1 MTIKELET
9 KITEILNE
17 SENRKADLQQK
28 IDSASQS
35 EHEAI
40 IKAAEAYKTGSV
52 SEYRIAQNQLRQC
65 QDAQKMYGEMLRAEK
80 ENPIISDEEYE
91 GYLSTIT
98 SALDKETQSAKKK
111 ILSLFD
117 EIISISQKNSEAISH
132 GEKLMYSLQHEIM
145 KDDASMTNQAGV
157 RIWMPSLEKVYGDH
171 QIAYIKDRIIEDW
184 LYKFLKNGNEVK

>member
-1 MTIKELET
+1 MTIKELEA

-52 SEYRIAQNQLRQC
+52 SEYHIAQNQLRQC

-91 GYLSTIT
+91 GYLSIIT

-157 RIWMPSLEKVYGDH
+157 RIWMPGLEKVYGDH